1 MSWGALSGSPTPSRK
16 EVVLVIDYMS
26 IEEQVE
32 ADFVRA
38 RRRARLRRLLSHL
51 TGSPASGRLAC
62 FAEAGGRLGVAGGV
76 RVGRRD
82 VRSEDIVGSV
92 GRCFEFGADFL
103 PVSRRERWG
112 RIDCAFRRGD
122 ELPPV
127 SLYEIDGSYFVLDG
141 NHRVSVARYHGVEWL
156 EAEVTEFRARSPG
169 TGDAGATSPPPD
181 STALAVGVT

>member
-1 MSWGALSGSPTPSRK
+1 M
-16 EVVLVIDYMS
+16 IDYMS
-26 IEEQVE
+26 IEEQVQ

-51 TGSPASGRLAC
+51 TGSPASGRPAS
-62 FAEAGGRLGVAGGV
+62 FAEAGERLAVAGGV

-103 PVSRRERWG
+103 PVSRRARERWG
-112 RIDCAFRRGD
+112 RIDRAFRRGD

-156 EAEVTEFRARSPG
+156 EAEVTAFRARSPG
-169 TGDAGATSPPPD
+169 TGGAGATSPPPN
-181 STALAVGVT
+181 STDLAVGVT